1 MAEELGPQQESK
13 ETSQQLLSKNQEQAR
28 SKTPSSVNGTTLSLD
43 DYSKIQE
50 ENQRIGSTNFTPNW
64 QKAHK
69 GFNVTD
75 FRKQIRGVAYSSKFY
90 FRFPDNNVREYLKL
104 QGDKLD
110 IFDKLFYYSDDQ
122 FQVPNRRFDL
132 NDAYHYS
139 NGFSV
144 ITPNQTKYGDGHMSI
159 TFRLDDKYLLYDIF
173 NDWMS
178 KIHDNKTGFLSFYDD
193 YTTDLEVYQLPYDKY
208 ISSIEKSK
216 DPLQEFVNTYANNDH
231 PDVYKIILVRC
242 FPISVGN
249 IQYSHSGSQFTKV
262 AIEFHYS
269 GLKYEKIV
277 KEKREIVSANHSTLP
292 GSVNTDMPVSSTVG
306 LESNPITT
314 TYTNLDYDA
323 SIAKEK
329 LDQQNKTMLALS
341 AFDRVA
347 KEEIR
352 NNIQTLADD
361 ILSQDSML
369 DELLLENRGKLDK
382 DNLPEYVTAEQMEF
396 MSPSE
401 ISTALT
407 NNAAILNHESMREGA
422 IELAAERMIE
432 QATDKNGERLHYV
445 PPYNTTEE
453 IVEFAATWLSPKPGV
468 EIADWFDSNAST
480 PIEGI
485 NTGYVPVTYDQIK
498 SEGPTHRQWYLENH
512 AKLYGDMIKNAN
524 LHPTYTEIDEKGNP
538 ITVTREKTWEELL
551 DMQTIK
557 SHEVDPSS
565 ETELIGSGQTY
576 HIYGFVD
583 PITKKKILDENN
595 LPITKVVQIQGAIST
610 DSTVKYIRH
619 PITGE
624 IEKIKYENEIPSEGD
639 NYNKLRDPAYN
650 ADLLYQ
656 QSEELKAKVSESVGP
671 IASHINLRTGEILP
685 EIFEGNVTEETIT
698 HLTTIQSEEIERE
711 KFNEWVRANR
721 HNLPIEWYENNQS
734 IELDAENQEFFEVK
748 IINELPYN
756 HAQNILDQS
765 RQQQTNQKQERLSD
779 VRAAAYA
786 VKGDLE
792 DSTGEFITYP
802 GAPPTMNMDEQIR
815 YYEKMRL
822 NMMNRAIAEERK
834 GLKQNREELIRKELE
849 AKKVEEYLEAQKQ
862 NSKALEK
869 IQKHEVPLG
878 YQTQHNENP
887 LITDAV
893 KDRLSSSTPMS
904 DELKIMANIA
914 MKRNNPNIQENL
926 FEIPQETLNEYGD
939 VSEDEIFKMA
949 LKKQQELDW
958 QWKST
963 SLDPNSLD
971 NIDLDSQLLVVL
983 AQSEEEKEAE
993 ESIAFANTS
1002 LRDKIRN
1009 TINTRAEMRGGPV
1022 THSGVTYSQVMPYE
1036 KELLKMT
1043 FDSTVT
1049 EEQLHD
1055 AWYVSEDKHAQ
1066 QIADA
1071 DNLSEAYRKNN
1082 LPPPPIPLSEVEP
1095 LEDDVYKH
1103 QQAIYHQQMFHDAL
1117 ASRIMNE
1124 IISRNSG
1131 KSIADLTEDEHRD
1144 LSIVSNNRGTVGE
1157 FTQLQAVWERVKE
1170 RYNIE

>member
-1 MAEELGPQQESK
+1 MADLISE
-13 ETSQQLLSKNQEQAR
+13 
-28 SKTPSSVNGTTLSLD
+28 LSLD
-43 DYSKIQE
+43 DY
-50 ENQRIGSTNFTPNW
+50 NQLQSESQKIGSTNFTPNW
-64 QKAHK
+64 KDTHK
-69 GFNVTD
+69 GFNIID
-75 FRKQIRGVAYSSKFY
+75 FRKKVRGVAYSSKFY
-90 FRFPDNNVREYLKL
+90 FRFVGQKIIDYLNL
-104 QGDKLD
+104 ENEKLD
-110 IFDKLFYYSDDQ
+110 VFNNLFYYSDDQ
-122 FQVPNRRFDL
+122 ITVPSRRFDM
-132 NDAYHYS
+132 NERFHYA
-139 NGFSV
+139 NGFAV
-144 ITPNQTKYGDGHMSI
+144 QTPSQTKYGDGDISI

-173 NDWMS
+173 NEWMG
-178 KIHDNKTGFLSFYDD
+178 KIHNDKTGFLSFYDD
-193 YTTDLEVYQLPYDKY
+193 YTSELEIFQLPYDKY
-208 ISSIEKSK
+208 IQSLERST
-216 DPLQEFVNTYANNDH
+216 DPLQDFIEQYASSDK
-231 PDVYKIILVRC
+231 PDVYKMRLVRC
-242 FPISVGN
+242 YPTSVGN
-249 IQYSHSGSQFTKV
+249 IQYSHGGSQFTKV
-262 AIEFHYS
+262 TVTFYYS
-269 GLKYEKIV
+269 GMKYEKII
-277 KEKREIVSANHSTLP
+277 KKRREIVAADYSTLP
-292 GSVNTDMPVSSTVG
+292 GSANTGMPIDSTTGVVSGPDSSYIEGDVNAP
-306 LESNPITT
+306 
-314 TYTNLDYDA
+314 
-323 SIAKEK
+323 IAKEK

-352 NNIQTLADD
+352 NNIQALADD

-382 DNLPEYVTAEQMEF
+382 DSMPEYVTAEQMEF
-396 MSPSE
+396 MSSSE

-422 IELAAERMIE
+422 VELAAERMIE
-432 QATDKNGERLHYV
+432 QATDQNGERLHYV

-453 IVEFAATWLSPKPGV
+453 IVEFAATWLAPKPGV

-480 PIEGI
+480 PTEGI

-498 SEGPTHRQWYLENH
+498 SEGPTHREWYLENH

-524 LHPTYTEIDEKGNP
+524 LHPTYTDIDENGNP

-583 PITKKKILDENN
+583 PITKEKILDENN

-619 PITGE
+619 PVTGE

-639 NYNKLRDPAYN
+639 NYNKLKDPAYN
-650 ADLLYQ
+650 ADLYYQ
-656 QSEELKAKVSESVGP
+656 QSEELKALVSESVGP
-671 IASHINLRTGEILP
+671 IAPHINLRTGEILP
-685 EIFEGNVTEETIT
+685 EIFEGNVTEKTIT
-698 HLTTIQSEEIERE
+698 HLKTIQGEKRERE

-721 HNLPIEWYENNQS
+721 DNLPVEWYENNQS
-734 IELDAENQEFFEVK
+734 IELDAENQEFFEEK
-748 IINELPYN
+748 IINELPYS

-822 NMMNRAIAEERK
+822 EMMNQAVAEERK

-849 AKKVEEYLEAQKQ
+849 AKKVEEYLETQKQ

-869 IQKHEVPLG
+869 IQKYEVPLG
-878 YQTQHNENP
+878 HQTQHNENP

-939 VSEDEIFKMA
+939 VSEDEMFKMA
-949 LKKQQELDW
+949 LEKQQEFDW

-993 ESIAFANTS
+993 ESIAFANTP

-1009 TINTRAEMRGGPV
+1009 TVNTRAEMRGGPV

-1055 AWYVSEDKHAQ
+1055 AWYVAEDKHAQ

-1103 QQAIYHQQMFHDAL
+1103 QQAIYRQQMFHDAL

-1170 RYNIE
+1170 RYNITE